1 MPNLLVTAT
10 TRYDPKGLDKA
21 KKHIS
26 GFDKTVKN
34 LGKSLGSVFAA
45 QKFYAYGKAAVNA
58 FAEDDKAAKV
68 LAKSLDNLGL
78 SFANP
83 EVKNFI
89 ASLEKQFGVLDD
101 ELRPAY
107 QKLLTTTGDFRKS
120 QDLLKTALDLSAQS
134 GESVVSVASDLG
146 RAYAGNTKGLQ
157 KYGLGLS
164 KVQLSAMSFEE
175 ILAKIA
181 TISKGQAALAAD
193 TYAGKL
199 NKLNV
204 AAANAS
210 ETIGGA
216 LVDAFVSIAGD
227 GDIDK
232 ATSKID
238 LFAQSLATI
247 ISPVRMKELFAG
259 VDLKFGLIPILKT
272 PNTNRSA
279 SPAGT
284 YKRNAAE
291 IAAAAAAKKQRD
303 DMLTA
308 TKKATKAQQDLLKI
322 SKAKAIFDIQKI
334 QIEAALKGK
343 ISNEERI
350 RLLLIKAIEN
360 ENIDDIAKY
369 TKALD
374 EAQAKTKVLQD
385 LLTAIGNNRIGNVI
399 SADFYKGMTDAQI
412 ALEKFKESGGFR
424 IAGIGSPIT
433 PDFYR
438 GLNEAMIALE
448 KFKES
453 GGFRLA
459 GTGSQSTVIGNGA
472 GGFTDSQNAARLKA
486 EADAAAQAIADA
498 VAAALKKIAD
508 AAAGNGT
515 PTVIVNTGA
524 SMADE
529 NTIVDAVQAALNEIA
544 RRGNLTTYAGAL
556 PA

>member
-1 MPNLLVTAT
+1 
-10 TRYDPKGLDKA
+10 
-21 KKHIS
+21 
-26 GFDKTVKN
+26 
-34 LGKSLGSVFAA
+34 
-45 QKFYAYGKAAVNA
+45 
-58 FAEDDKAAKV
+58 
-68 LAKSLDNLGL
+68 
-78 SFANP
+78 
-83 EVKNFI
+83 
-89 ASLEKQFGVLDD
+89 
-101 ELRPAY
+101 
-107 QKLLTTTGDFRKS
+107 
-120 QDLLKTALDLSAQS
+120 
-134 GESVVSVASDLG
+134 
-146 RAYAGNTKGLQ
+146 
-157 KYGLGLS
+157 
-164 KVQLSAMSFEE
+164 MSFEE

-181 TISKGQAALAAD
+181 KISKGQAALAAD

-199 NKLNV
+199 DKLNV

-238 LFAQSLATI
+238 LFSKVLASL
-247 ISPVRMKELFAG
+247 ISPKLFAQAFEG
-259 VDLKFGLIPILKT
+259 VDFKFGLIPVLKT

-303 DMLTA
+303 DMLAA

-350 RLLLIKAIEN
+350 RLLLMKAIEN

-385 LLTAIGNNRIGNVI
+385 LLTAIGNNKISNVI

-498 VAAALKKIAD
+498 MAAALKKIAD